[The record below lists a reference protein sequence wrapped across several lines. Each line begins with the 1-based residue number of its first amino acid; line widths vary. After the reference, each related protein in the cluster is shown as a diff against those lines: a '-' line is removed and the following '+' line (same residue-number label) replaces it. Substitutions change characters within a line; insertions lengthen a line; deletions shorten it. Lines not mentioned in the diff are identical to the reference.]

1 MRETVQF
8 EIPKK
13 TLKYRRDNFV
23 LYDVDFLLD
32 NLSMEV
38 YLLENYRQHKD
49 EHAKLKW
56 ELLLNQIREL
66 SAEDFKD
73 MTTLKG
79 VNPDDIHGE
88 NRSPE

>member
-1 MRETVQF
+1 MERETVQF

-49 EHAKLKW
+49 KHAKLKW

-66 SAEDFKD
+66 QAEDFK
-73 MTTLKG
+73 G
-79 VNPDDIHGE
+79 VNNE
-88 NRSPE
+88 T

>member
-23 LYDVDFLLD
+23 LYDVDYLLD
-32 NLSMEV
+32 HLAQEV
-38 YLLENYRQHKD
+38 ALLENYRQHKD
-49 EHAKLKW
+49 KHAKLKW

>member
-1 MRETVQF
+1 MERETVQF

-73 MTTLKG
+73 MKTG
-79 VNPDDIHGE
+79 VSDE
-88 NRSPE
+88 T